1 MRRYRLLGSAEE
13 QIDDILLYSRAR
25 WGEHRARAYIEA
37 LYVEFDAI
45 AARRRPRRQL
55 PAAFEIDGYFR
66 PDERRFIYWHVL
78 DDTMIGVGAFLH
90 ERMQQG
96 DRLREVLG

>member
-1 MRRYRLLGSAEE
+1 MG
-13 QIDDILLYSRAR
+13 RAP
-25 WGEHRARAYIEA
+25 ARAYIEA

-66 PDERRFIYWHVL
+66 PYERHFIYWRVL
-78 DDTMIGVGAFLH
+78 DDTMIGVVVFLH
-90 ERMQQG
+90 ERMQQV